1 MTVNAADRLALA
13 LERLNANLEQMLG
26 HGVPPAAPLGDA
38 LAYRWH
44 HSRGFLDASGLVP
57 VSSPCLVTF
66 DSLQNIERHV
76 VRLRNNTAQFVQGY
90 PANNVL
96 MTGARG
102 TGKSSLVRACLEA
115 FHEQGLRLI
124 EVERQH
130 LDDLPEIVAQVRDRA
145 EKFIIFC
152 DDLSF
157 EEGELGYKG
166 LKTVLDGSIAGPS
179 TNVRVYATSNRRHM
193 LVERRED
200 NLERIRDAEGD
211 LHPGDTVEEKTSL
224 SERFGLHLHFYGFTQ
239 DEYLNAV
246 THGLATLG
254 IDLTSDASI
263 RVAALQWALERGA
276 RSGRVAWQFAQ
287 DYAGRRMIGAD
298 LA

>member
-1 MTVNAADRLALA
+1 MNATDDRLALA
-13 LERLNANLEQMLG
+13 LERLNANLEQFLAQG
-26 HGVPPAAPLGDA
+26 TRHISTADA

-44 HSRGFLDASGLVP
+44 HSRGMLDSSGLVP
-57 VSSPCLVTF
+57 VPTPSWVAF
-66 DSLQNIERHV
+66 DRLQNIDRHV
-76 VRLRNNTAQFVQGY
+76 SRLRANTAQFVRGY

-115 FHEQGLRLI
+115 FHKQGLRLI

-130 LDDLPEIVAQVRDRA
+130 LDDLPEMVALVRDKT

-179 TNVRVYATSNRRHM
+179 MNVLVYATSNRRHM
-193 LVERRED
+193 ISERMDD
-200 NLERIRDAEGD
+200 NLERVRDGQGE
-211 LHPGDTVEEKTSL
+211 LHPGDTIEEKTSL

-246 THGLATLG
+246 IHWLATYD
-254 IDLTSDASI
+254 IDLHSDEAI

-287 DYAGRRMIGAD
+287 DYAGRRMIGAESV
-298 LA
+298 